1 LKYGDLIQFEPIETV
16 IQLKSADKLDAA
28 QQLVSTYVISE
39 DMALRLADPEAP
51 DAVFRNL
58 QFEIPADNKGL
69 LIVGN
74 YGTGKSHLMSL
85 ISAVAEHADLADAVT
100 SPKVAQQAVQIAG
113 KFKVIRQEIGA
124 TTMPLRG
131 ILTGWLEEGLSA
143 MGVAHMFPA
152 QDTVPSNK
160 PALIEMMTAFN
171 AKYPDHGLLLV
182 VDELLD
188 YLRGR
193 KDQALVLDLG
203 FLREIGE
210 VCKDTRFRIVCGMQ
224 EAIFDDPRWSHVAAS
239 LARVKDRFGQV
250 LIARQDVEYV
260 VAQRLLKKSDEQQA
274 TIRSHLLP
282 FAKYYGGMNERL
294 DDFVRLFPVHP
305 DYVKV
310 FEQIRVVE
318 KRQVLKSVSTAM
330 RTLMDSDVPSDSPG
344 LVAFDS
350 FWREIETNPNYRT
363 YPEVKQVIEVGDK
376 LEGLVDVG
384 YPAGQSKE
392 FARRIIHGL
401 CVHRLAVGDIQKETG
416 LTAEALRDQLCLYDP
431 VAVDMGGEPAEDLR
445 GAVETSLR
453 LITQTV
459 NGQFISATQRDEKG
473 RLGGQFYLDV
483 TKIVDYDAQL
493 DKRALTIDDDA
504 RNRWYYEALKRVLE
518 CTDQPYV
525 GGYRIWERELEWRDR
540 KATRRGYLFFGA
552 PNDRSTAVPERD
564 FYIYFLEPFETVG
577 FKDEKRADEVFFRL
591 DAGDEVFSRIVTN
604 YSAALDLASTSAGQD
619 KTVYQSKAETLLK
632 ELVAWVRGNMNALK
646 VTHQG
651 KTRPLLEWAKE
662 ASDSAAANS
671 SGLLANIR
679 DAVYLVASICC
690 ADHFATQAPEYP
702 RFSILITNANRAQ
715 AAQDA
720 LRWMRGAGKSQQAM
734 AVLDALELLKDD
746 KLRPGESR
754 YAARIT
760 ELLAS
765 KGEGQVLN
773 RSEIIG
779 VDHGVEYMDPN
790 RYRLEPELVAV
801 LVGAL
806 VNNGDLTV
814 SVAGK
819 AYDATNVD
827 TLVVKPVNEIADF
840 KHVQKPKGWQ
850 LPSIRAVLELVG
862 LPSGLVK
869 QIQDGDDAPI
879 QQLQTRAIE
888 LAQRLAIAIAKTGG
902 GFVLFGR
909 ELLGETERAALSTA
923 MTATKDFLDS
933 LQAYKSPG
941 QLKNFSLPESEVG
954 AKSEGLKALEKVEG
968 LEKAVSDLT
977 LLAGYIEQAKMA
989 SVADDP
995 WVSEAEGVISE
1006 CAERI
1011 ATAGGEID
1019 ASTRQD
1025 LLRKLGEC
1033 KDKYANRYADL
1044 HASARLDQSH
1054 DKRKARLL
1062 SDTRFKTLDSLATID
1077 LLPVAQLR
1085 ALKDR
1090 MGELKSCWS
1099 LTKSDLDKSP
1109 ICPACRFRPDMELA
1123 GVSADAEL
1131 DGIDARLDSILADWT
1146 DNLIR
1151 NIEDPLAW
1159 QSVNLLEGEKKDAVE
1174 KFRRTK
1180 RLPGPVRQALIDGL
1194 RDVLSGLEKL
1204 TLTTDE
1210 VRAALQEGGT
1220 PTTPEE
1226 LAKRF
1231 STFLDRKL
1239 AGKDRERVRVVIE

>member
-1 LKYGDLIQFEPIETV
+1 VKYGDLIQFEPIETV
-16 IQLKSADKLDAA
+16 IQLTSANRLDAA
-28 QQLVSTYVISE
+28 RQLVSTYVISE

-58 QFEIPADNKGL
+58 QFETPADNKGL

-85 ISAVAEHADLADAVT
+85 ISAVAEHAELADAVT
-100 SPKVAQQAVQIAG
+100 SPTVAQQAAQIAG

-143 MGVAHMFPA
+143 MGVSYSFPA

-160 PALIEMMTAFN
+160 PALIEMMTAFS
-171 AKYPDHGLLLV
+171 AKYPDQGLLLV

-193 KDQALVLDLG
+193 RDQALILDLG

-210 VCKDTRFRIVCGMQ
+210 VCKDTRFRIICGIQ
-224 EAIFDDPRWSHVAAS
+224 EAIFDNPRFAFVSES
-239 LARVKDRFGQV
+239 LTRVKDRFGQV

-330 RTLMDSDVPSDSPG
+330 KALMDSEVPSDSPG

-431 VAVDMGGEPAEDLR
+431 VAADMGGEPAEDLR

-453 LITQTV
+453 LISQTV

-493 DKRALTIDDDA
+493 EKRALTIDDDA

-577 FKDEKRADEVFFRL
+577 FKDEKRADEVFYRL

-619 KTVYQSKAETLLK
+619 KSVYQSKAETLLK
-632 ELVAWVRGNMNALK
+632 ELVAWLRGNMNAFK

-651 KTRPLLEWAKE
+651 KTRPLLEWAKQ
-662 ASDSAAANS
+662 ASDSAVS
-671 SGLLANIR
+671 ESTGSLANIR
-679 DAVYLVASICC
+679 DTVYLVASICC

-720 LRWMRGAGKSQQAM
+720 LRWMRGAGKSQQAVAM
-734 AVLDALELLKDD
+734 LDALELLKDD

-754 YAARIT
+754 YAARIN
-760 ELLAS
+760 ESLAS

-779 VDHGVEYMDPN
+779 VDHGVEYMDPH

-814 SVAGK
+814 SVAGQT
-819 AYDATNVD
+819 YDATNVD
-827 TLVVKPVNEIADF
+827 TLVVKSVNEIADF
-840 KHVQKPKGWQ
+840 KHVQKSKGWP
-850 LPSIRAVLELVG
+850 LPSIRATLELVD

-869 QIQDGDDAPI
+869 QIQDGDDVPV

-888 LAQRLAIAIAKTGG
+888 LAQRLAIAIAKTSD
-902 GFVLFGR
+902 GFILFGR

-933 LQAYKSPG
+933 VQAYKSPG
-941 QLKNFSLPESEVG
+941 QLKNFSLSESEVSS
-954 AKSEGLKALEKVEG
+954 KSEGLKAMEKVEG
-968 LEKAVSDLT
+968 LEKAVGDLT
-977 LLAGYIEQAKMA
+977 LLASYIEQAKMA
-989 SVADDP
+989 SVADDS
-995 WVSEAEGVISE
+995 WVSEADGVMGE
-1006 CAERI
+1006 CTERI
-1011 ATAGGEID
+1011 AAAGGEID
-1019 ASTRQD
+1019 AATRRD
-1025 LLRKLGEC
+1025 LLRKLGDC
-1033 KDKYANRYADL
+1033 KDRYATRYADL
-1044 HASARLDQSH
+1044 HARGRLDQAH
-1054 DKRKARLL
+1054 DKRKAKLL
-1062 SDTRFKTLDSLATID
+1062 SDTRFRMLDSLATID

-1099 LTKSDLDKSP
+1099 LTTSELDKSP
-1109 ICPACRFRPDMELA
+1109 ICPACHFRPDMEPA

-1131 DGIDARLDSILADWT
+1131 DGIDARLDSMLVDWT

-1159 QSVNLLEGEKKDAVE
+1159 QSVNLLDGEKKGAVE
-1174 KFRRTK
+1174 KFRRTR
-1180 RLPGPVRQALIDGL
+1180 RLPDPVPQALIDGL

-1220 PTTPEE
+1220 PTTSEE

-1231 STFLDRKL
+1231 TAFLDKKL

>member
-1 LKYGDLIQFEPIETV
+1 
-16 IQLKSADKLDAA
+16 
-28 QQLVSTYVISE
+28 
-39 DMALRLADPEAP
+39 
-51 DAVFRNL
+51 
-58 QFEIPADNKGL
+58 
-69 LIVGN
+69 
-74 YGTGKSHLMSL
+74 
-85 ISAVAEHADLADAVT
+85 
-100 SPKVAQQAVQIAG
+100 
-113 KFKVIRQEIGA
+113 
-124 TTMPLRG
+124 
-131 ILTGWLEEGLSA
+131 
-143 MGVAHMFPA
+143 
-152 QDTVPSNK
+152 
-160 PALIEMMTAFN
+160 
-171 AKYPDHGLLLV
+171 
-182 VDELLD
+182 
-188 YLRGR
+188 
-193 KDQALVLDLG
+193 
-203 FLREIGE
+203 
-210 VCKDTRFRIVCGMQ
+210 
-224 EAIFDDPRWSHVAAS
+224 
-239 LARVKDRFGQV
+239 
-250 LIARQDVEYV
+250 
-260 VAQRLLKKSDEQQA
+260 
-274 TIRSHLLP
+274 
-282 FAKYYGGMNERL
+282 
-294 DDFVRLFPVHP
+294 
-305 DYVKV
+305 
-310 FEQIRVVE
+310 
-318 KRQVLKSVSTAM
+318 
-330 RTLMDSDVPSDSPG
+330 
-344 LVAFDS
+344 
-350 FWREIETNPNYRT
+350 
-363 YPEVKQVIEVGDK
+363 VKQVIEVGDK

-431 VAVDMGGEPAEDLR
+431 VAADMGGEPAEDLR

-453 LITQTV
+453 LISRTV

-493 DKRALTIDDDA
+493 ARRAITIDDDA

-518 CTDQPYV
+518 CTDQPCV
-525 GGYRIWERELEWRDR
+525 GGYGIWERELEWRDR
-540 KATRRGYLFFGA
+540 KAPRRGYLFFGA

-591 DAGDEVFSRIVTN
+591 DASDEVFSRIVTS

-619 KTVYQSKAETLLK
+619 KTVYQSKAETLLR
-632 ELVAWVRGNMNALK
+632 ELVAWLRGNMNAFK

-651 KTRPLLEWAKE
+651 KTRPLLEWAKQG
-662 ASDSAAANS
+662 SDSANAES
-671 SGLLANIR
+671 SGSLANVR

-690 ADHFATQAPEYP
+690 ADHFATQALEYP
-702 RFSILITNANRAQ
+702 HFSVLITNANRAQ

-720 LRWMRGAGKSQQAM
+720 LRWMRGAGKSQQAV

-746 KLRPGESR
+746 KVRPGESR
-754 YAARIT
+754 YAAYLT
-760 ELLAS
+760 ELLAK

-779 VDHGVEYMDPN
+779 VDHGVEYMDPH
-790 RYRLEPELVAV
+790 RYRLERELIAV

-814 SVAGK
+814 SVAGQT
-819 AYDATNVD
+819 YDATNVD
-827 TLVVKPVNEIADF
+827 TLVVKPVNDIADF
-840 KHVQKPKGWQ
+840 KHVQKSKGWP
-850 LPSIRAVLELVG
+850 LPSIRAALELVG

-869 QIQDGDDAPI
+869 QIQDGDDVPV
-879 QQLQTRAIE
+879 QQLQTKAIE
-888 LAQRLAIAIAKTGG
+888 LAQRLAIAIAKTSD

-909 ELLGETERAALSTA
+909 ELLGGTERAALSMA
-923 MTATKDFLDS
+923 MTATKELLDS

-941 QLKNFSLPESEVG
+941 QLKNFSLSESEVN

-968 LEKAVSDLT
+968 LEKVVGDLT
-977 LLAGYIEQAKMA
+977 LLASYIEQAKMA
-989 SVADDP
+989 SVVDDP
-995 WVSEAEGVISE
+995 WASEAEGVIGE
-1006 CAERI
+1006 CTERI
-1011 ATAGGEID
+1011 AATGGEID
-1019 ASTRQD
+1019 ATTRQD

-1033 KDKYANRYADL
+1033 KDRYATRYADL
-1044 HASARLDQSH
+1044 HARSRLDQAH
-1054 DKRKARLL
+1054 DKRKATLL
-1062 SDTRFKTLDSLATID
+1062 SDTRFKMLDSVATVD

-1099 LTKSDLDKSP
+1099 LTKPDLDKSP
-1109 ICPACRFRPDMELA
+1109 ICPACHFRPDMEPA
-1123 GVSADAEL
+1123 VVSADAEL
-1131 DGIDARLDSILADWT
+1131 DDIDARLDSMLTDWT

-1159 QSVNLLEGEKKDAVE
+1159 QSVNLLDGEKKDAVE

-1180 RLPGPVRQALIDGL
+1180 RLPDPVPQSLIDGL

-1220 PTTPEE
+1220 PTTSEE

-1231 STFLDRKL
+1231 TAFLDKKL